1 MNVTDNTMYT
11 LKEVAEILGV
21 SKRTVRRYI
30 QEGYLTA
37 FRVGDRIIK
46 ISEEDLNN
54 IFKPMRSEEES
65 RVLAVV
71 DEVISSLD

>member
-54 IFKPMRSEEES
+54 IFKPMRSEE
-65 RVLAVV
+65 
-71 DEVISSLD
+71 